1 MSRENA
7 VVPAP
12 PDVRGP
18 ERCTFLGLYRVQSL
32 CVALER
38 GARRGRSEWYEFP
51 SGMSSMNEREP
62 GHGTVG
68 QSATVFCVI
77 DLAAAAAAQLR
88 ASSG

>member
-38 GARRGRSEWYEFP
+38 GARRGRSEWYEF
-51 SGMSSMNEREP
+51 NESLATCVRGRTDRP
-62 GHGTVG
+62 VCVNRSRSKKG
-68 QSATVFCVI
+68 QIRRIHA
-77 DLAAAAAAQLR
+77 
-88 ASSG
+88 